1 MSKDVTE
8 STTSFD
14 NLPDGRSVQVTD
26 TTFSDGSSK
35 TDYYSPNGFAANHD
49 HAVVDGDGN
58 LTYLRE
64 NGEVKADSKSGKM
77 L

>member
-14 NLPDGRSVQVTD
+14 NLSDGRSVQVTD
-26 TTFSDGSSK
+26 TNFSDGSSK
-35 TDYYSPNGFAANHD
+35 TDYYSPTGFTPGHD

-64 NGEVKADSKSGKM
+64 GDEVKVDSKSGKM